1 MSKSYIN
8 FECNRCEYTGTS
20 RVVWGN
26 LAYLL
31 NNIKIPINRELGY
44 CIGCK
49 ALCAKERFD
58 NDILTSKMQNISKII
73 SEHQSLFRILIPSTK
88 KSIADENAK
97 LNAHRVLRGLLTSR
111 SSEERC
117 LNCASSKVIAL
128 ENRYDLEYR
137 KGFYLGVAMTG
148 FKHPECGGEFIAR
161 GSDISLNIRFS
172 ERLYS
177 PYGVSLY

>member
-1 MSKSYIN
+1 MSKSYII

-20 RVVWGN
+20 RVAWGN
-26 LAYLL
+26 LAYLV

-44 CIGCK
+44 CMGCK

-58 NDILTSKMQNISKII
+58 KDKLTSKMQNISNII
-73 SEHQSLFRILIPSTK
+73 SEYQSLFRTLIPSTK

-97 LNAHRVLRGLLTSR
+97 LNAHRALSELLTSR
-111 SSEERC
+111 SSQERC

-128 ENRYDLEYR
+128 ENGYDLEYR
-137 KGFYLGVAMTG
+137 KGFFLGVAMTG

-161 GSDISLNIRFS
+161 GSDISLNMRFS

-177 PYGVSLY
+177 PYGLPL